1 MKYGIHG
8 VNNISMLLQITDIT
22 FAIDTETEKLRVFE
36 VVMVKMILGLLLKKP
51 LIELLLKKIT

>member
-22 FAIDTETEKLRVFE
+22 FAIDTETEKLRVYE